1 MKHKFKITPTKIFI
15 VALFIGIIILA
26 QYAMRDMN
34 LDIDLLRES
43 LMKMPGLV
51 MENIQFSREVSGDMW
66 RVKIPYLDRDGNLF
80 NIKSLDVIR
89 EISGDNGEWR
99 FFGKE
104 GIYSI
109 DQSVASVYGLYGTLE
124 TKNQTWTLEST
135 QLDWTQKNN
144 TFVFPD
150 GLVIYDS
157 EFLLR
162 TPLASMDNSG
172 VILLEQGGV
181 IQWVKPITK

>member
-1 MKHKFKITPTKIFI
+1 MKIKIKISPTKIFLA
-15 VALFIGIIILA
+15 ALFIGIIILA
-26 QYAMRDMN
+26 RYAMRDMN
-34 LDIDLLRES
+34 LNVDLLRES
-43 LMKMPGLV
+43 LMRMPGLV
-51 MENIQFSREVSGDMW
+51 MENIQFSREVSGDIW
-66 RVKIPYLDRDGNLF
+66 RVKIPYLEREGNL
-80 NIKSLDVIR
+80 ISVKSLDVIR

-181 IQWVKPITK
+181 IQWVKPLAK